1 MTNSRWEI
9 LLDGLVK
16 RALFWSPLR
25 SYLLYKYRYAF
36 TPAQLARLTMLATE
50 AARSPG
56 DFCEIGCYRGY
67 TTVFLNRHLDAIAP
81 EKRYWAVDT
90 FEGFVAADVSHEQ
103 QTRGKNSREDRRAL
117 DKFTV
122 NSRAWFEATLRQNG
136 ITRVSTCAAAVQDFE
151 FPAGARFCFVLLDVD
166 LYLPS
171 VAALEKIWPRVVPGG
186 LMVVDDCQ
194 ADHVYDGSRQAVEEF
209 CGRNNLTFELVE
221 AKLAVLRKP
230 PM

>member
-90 FEGFVAADVSHEQ
+90 FGGFVAADVSHEQ
-103 QTRGKNSREDRRAL
+103 RTRGKNSQEDRRAL
-117 DKFTV
+117 DKFTI
-122 NSRAWFEATLRQNG
+122 NSRGWFEATLRQNG
-136 ITRVSTCAAAVQDFE
+136 ITRVRTCAAAVQDFS
-151 FPAGARFCFVLLDVD
+151 FPGEVLFCFVLLDVD

-171 VAALEKIWPRVVPGG
+171 VAALEKIWPRVAPGG
-186 LMVVDDCQ
+186 LVVVDDCQ

-230 PM
+230 SG